1 MGLDSDIKKGNE
13 ILVNEIERLTQLS
26 SNVKREIENNKLNLI
41 EEEIKNIKK
50 DNKDMKEKLNNL
62 EAK

>member
-50 DNKDMKEKLNNL
+50 DNTDMKEKLNNL